1 MTDKEENGEAC
12 GKETGEESKKAKNRF
27 RSGTFLHILFLFK
40 YCLPLLCGITLVVSG
55 AFHSVR
61 ALQRG
66 VQLLISPLRLSF
78 ETLRE
83 ARAAIGSSESG
94 HQIYFV
100 LATGVILCFL
110 FFCIGLFFA
119 VLSAVCA
126 VGADMGKKKGQ
137 SERFRLLYLTFFPN
151 RILAAVDVCFFVAA
165 ALYPQIFA
173 FISARMFKVDSTIAL
188 YIRFDLPLLL
198 TGVLSLLYI
207 VLDFSL
213 RRFENTHSPFLRA
226 ETQESDRA

>member
-12 GKETGEESKKAKNRF
+12 GKETGEESKKAENRF

-119 VLSAVCA
+119 VLSAVC
-126 VGADMGKKKGQ
+126 GSG
-137 SERFRLLYLTFFPN
+137 
-151 RILAAVDVCFFVAA
+151 C
-165 ALYPQIFA
+165 
-173 FISARMFKVDSTIAL
+173 FISLFSPIGFWPRSMSAFSWRPRCIP
-188 YIRFDLPLLL
+188 RFLLL
-198 TGVLSLLYI
+198 SVPGCSRWTAP
-207 VLDFSL
+207 L
-213 RRFENTHSPFLRA
+213 RCISGLICRCF
-226 ETQESDRA
+226 